1 MSESTIIQR
10 GAGRQTGNSDFR
22 KGFSIAAFGVF
33 MLSWDAVF
41 VRLADVSSWD
51 AAFWRGAFIAVS
63 LSCYLLVTGDWKK
76 TRQLFSYGW
85 IALLV
90 CGLYGFNTFLFVAA
104 ISHTSIANAV
114 VILSITPVFSALFS
128 WWMLRE
134 KIPVRTWIVMAFAVA
149 GVGTVFIGS
158 LNISGNRG
166 DLLALLLAMA
176 TGLLFTVLRRHPD
189 LPRIPAV
196 AVGAAASAIC
206 LFPLSNPLSVGATS
220 LGWLAVMGLLQ
231 KPLAS
236 VCMLIATRYL
246 PAAEVSLFFLLEAV
260 LAPLWAWMILSETP
274 SLYTLAGGTIVLLT
288 MAGHAWFE
296 LKRDSSGTTDTQ
308 KIKS

>member
-1 MSESTIIQR
+1 
-10 GAGRQTGNSDFR
+10 
-22 KGFSIAAFGVF
+22 

-51 AAFWRGAFIAVS
+51 AAFWRGAFIAIS
-63 LSCYLLVTGDWKK
+63 LTCYLTVTGEWRKAG
-76 TRQLFSYGW
+76 QLFSFGW
-85 IALLV
+85 IAAVV
-90 CGLYGFNTFLFVAA
+90 CGLYGFNTFLFVTA

-134 KIPVRTWIVMAFAVA
+134 KIPLRTWVVMAFAAA
-149 GVGTVFIGS
+149 GVGTVFLGS

-166 DLLALLLAMA
+166 DLLALVLSLA
-176 TGLLFTVLRRHPD
+176 TGLLFTILRRYPD

-206 LFPLSNPLSVGATS
+206 LLPMSNPLSVSAAS
-220 LGWLAVMGLLQ
+220 LGWLAIMGLLQ
-231 KPLAS
+231 KPVAS

-260 LAPLWAWMILSETP
+260 LAPLWAWMVLSETP
-274 SLYTLAGGTIVLLT
+274 RIHTLIGGAIVLIT
-288 MAGHAWFE
+288 MVCHARFE
-296 LKRDSSGTTDTQ
+296 LKRN
-308 KIKS
+308 